1 MNLVSSTLQ
10 LLTPMITNKI
20 ASSLGINNTLATT
33 AISAI
38 VPVLLAAFAG
48 KASTPAGAS
57 ALSSALGAHDPGLL
71 GSLAGMI
78 GGAGQTAM
86 ISNGNSALSS
96 LLGGQATSSLAG
108 ALGKFAGVE
117 SSAGSN
123 LIGLLAPVV
132 MGSVANT
139 QKASGLDAGGLANL
153 LAGQKD
159 NIAAAI
165 PPGFAQLLGGS
176 GLLDSIAGNLK
187 TMAAPPAPRAPEPAR
202 PAAPAVPEE
211 PEFNWMPW
219 AIGAAALLAL
229 YMFLA
234 KPAPAPVPPAAE
246 KAAAPAST
254 PAVAAASDAMNQ
266 AKSVVSGLT
275 SALGNIKDVA
285 TAQAAVPQLAS
296 TSTALDTL
304 GKLSSSLSPEIRA
317 QIASYIAGAMP
328 QIAPLVATVLKIPG
342 AEAILKPILDAV
354 MVKLTTLS
362 KV

>member
-1 MNLVSSTLQ
+1 MNLVSTIMQ
-10 LLTPMITNKI
+10 FLTPMITNRI
-20 ASSLGINNTLATT
+20 ASSLGISNAMVST
-33 AISAI
+33 AIGAI
-38 VPVLLAAFAG
+38 LPAILAGLAG
-48 KASTPAGAS
+48 KASTPTGAS
-57 ALSSALGAHDPGLL
+57 ALAAAVDQQDPGLL
-71 GSLAGMI
+71 GSLTNML
-78 GGAGQTAM
+78 GGAGQSAV
-86 ISNGNSALSS
+86 INNGTSVLSS
-96 LLGGQATSSLAG
+96 LLGGSATNALAG
-108 ALGKFAGVE
+108 AVGKFAGVNPQQ
-117 SSAGSN
+117 SSS
-123 LIGLLAPVV
+123 LIGMLAPVI
-132 MGSVANT
+132 MGHLGQA
-139 QKASGLDAGGLANL
+139 QKAGGLDAGGLAKL
-153 LAGQKD
+153 LVGQKD

-187 TMAAPPAPRAPEPAR
+187 NMAAPAAPRAPEPAR

-328 QIAPLVATVLKIPG
+328 QIAPLVAIVLKIPG